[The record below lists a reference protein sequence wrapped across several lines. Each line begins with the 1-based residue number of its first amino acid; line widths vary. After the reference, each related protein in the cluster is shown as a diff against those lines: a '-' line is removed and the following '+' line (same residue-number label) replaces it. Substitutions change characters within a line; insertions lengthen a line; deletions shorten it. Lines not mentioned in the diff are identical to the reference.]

1 MKYTIVP
8 SINVLKKLNAS
19 NYVNHRDHFIVNK
32 FGGKSFTKK
41 QFIKEVKNYLT
52 KRGNND
58 TTINYIPSQLFNW
71 WFKRCAIFNYGEE

>member
-8 SINVLKKLNAS
+8 SITVLKKLNAS
-19 NYVNHRDHFIVNK
+19 GYVNHRDHFIVNK

-41 QFIKEVKNYLT
+41 QFIKVVKNYLA

-58 TTINYIPSQLFNW
+58 ATINYIPTQLFNW
-71 WFKRCAIFNYGEE
+71 WFKRSAIFNYGEE

>member
-8 SINVLKKLNAS
+8 NIDVLKKLNTS
-19 NYVNHRDHFIVNK
+19 NYLNHRDYFIVNK

-41 QFIKEVKNYLT
+41 QFIKAVKNYLT

-58 TTINYIPSQLFNW
+58 TTIEYIPNQLFNW
-71 WFKRCAIFNYGEE
+71 WFNRYAIFSFNE